1 MLSSLDKMILAKEF
15 CKNAH
20 NSINQKRKHSGEPYW
35 NHPFRVSDIVRG
47 VTGDQYMI
55 IAAYLH
61 DVLED
66 VADSF
71 PEYGEEEIET
81 LFGKEV
87 LSFVVDLTDVHTKK
101 AFPKLN
107 RKERKKLE
115 HERLGDIQPESKCIK
130 LADIIDNA
138 RDVGE
143 LGSAEKFF
151 EEKSELIELLWVS
164 SDTVNRELYGKA
176 HIAMRSLKD
185 KIDENL
191 RNSKR

>member
-1 MLSSLDKMILAKEF
+1 MILAKEF

-35 NHPFRVSDIVRG
+35 NHPFRVSDIVSG

>member
-1 MLSSLDKMILAKEF
+1 MDKIKLAQEF

-35 NHPFRVSDIVRG
+35 NHPFRVSDIVSG
-47 VTGDQYMI
+47 VTGDQHMI

-71 PEYGEEEIET
+71 PEYGEEEIEAM
-81 LFGKEV
+81 FGKEV

-101 AFPKLN
+101 AFPKLS
-107 RKERKKLE
+107 RKDRKKLE
-115 HERLGDIQPESKCIK
+115 HERLSKVQTESKCIK
-130 LADIIDNA
+130 LCDIIDNA
-138 RDVGE
+138 SDVGD
-143 LGSAEKFF
+143 LNSAEKFF
-151 EEKSELIELLWVS
+151 EEKSELIEMLWVPEDS
-164 SDTVNRELYGKA
+164 VNVHLYGHA
-176 HIAMRSLKD
+176 HIAMRFLKD
-185 KIDENL
+185 KIDENA

>member
-1 MLSSLDKMILAKEF
+1 
-15 CKNAH
+15 
-20 NSINQKRKHSGEPYW
+20 
-35 NHPFRVSDIVRG
+35 
-47 VTGDQYMI
+47 MI

-71 PEYGEEEIET
+71 PEYGEEEIEA

-107 RKERKKLE
+107 RKDRKKLE
-115 HERLGDIQPESKCIK
+115 HERLSGVQPESKCIK

-138 RDVGE
+138 RDVGD
-143 LGSAEKFF
+143 LGSAERFY

-176 HIAMRSLKD
+176 HIAMRFLKD
-185 KIDENL
+185 KIDESL